1 MASVHGPQTVPA
13 RMPRV
18 AGPRRWR
25 WTAKQFHKLANM
37 GFFGDRKVELINGDL
52 YPLPVNPPHDTALN
66 LTFRALEAAFGIGY
80 YVRPQMTL
88 DLGRRYQPLP
98 DDLVVAGSPRD
109 HATKHPTTGVLL
121 AEIADSSLRRDRTI
135 KAHRYARAGIADSWI
150 VNLIDRQLEFHR
162 NPQPDPARRGRFHYA
177 DVTIVPAT
185 GQAAPLARPQARIAV
200 ADLLP

>member
-1 MASVHGPQTVPA
+1 MATVHGPQTVPA
-13 RMPRV
+13 RTPRV

-25 WTAKQFHKLANM
+25 WTAKQFHKLSNM

-52 YPLPVNPPHDTALN
+52 YTLPTNPPHDTAVY
-66 LTFRALEAAFGIGY
+66 LTSDTLRAAFGAGY
-80 YVRPQMTL
+80 YVRAQATL

-98 DDLVVAGSPRD
+98 DVLVVGGGPRD
-109 HATKHPTTGVLL
+109 YAAKHPTAGILL
-121 AEIADSSLRRDRTI
+121 VEIADSSVRRDRTI
-135 KAHRYARAGIADSWI
+135 KAHRYAHAGIADYWI
-150 VNLIDRQLEFHR
+150 VNLIDRQLEIYR

-185 GQAAPLARPQARIAV
+185 GRAAPLARPQAMIAV